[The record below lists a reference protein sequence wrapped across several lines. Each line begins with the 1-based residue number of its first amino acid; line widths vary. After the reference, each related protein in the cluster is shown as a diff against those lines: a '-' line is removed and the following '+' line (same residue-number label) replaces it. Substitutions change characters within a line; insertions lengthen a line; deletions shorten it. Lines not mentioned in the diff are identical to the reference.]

1 MSFQFCFA
9 SAPYVWKGVAF
20 IFIRLGFLPAVTT
33 CVHAK
38 RNIDTAA
45 AAATANVV
53 DGGGGAPM
61 GQKWLSN
68 VATGVCVN
76 CRPLVIYLPNCMRAN
91 ELESERMNAVF
102 LGHFFLMS
110 FLLYLTLFSRFA
122 PFLTLPVWVALI
134 RLWAPI
140 VQMCTHWLIG
150 AHWFSS
156 IELFSLV
163 CVCVWRLWP
172 FAHSNFST
180 CEMVR
185 TAIHSTFLINTWIL
199 HENLRQSLLTG
210 TFFPFSLRLSSFS
223 LLFFV

>member
-1 MSFQFCFA
+1 
-9 SAPYVWKGVAF
+9 
-20 IFIRLGFLPAVTT
+20 
-33 CVHAK
+33 
-38 RNIDTAA
+38 
-45 AAATANVV
+45 
-53 DGGGGAPM
+53 
-61 GQKWLSN
+61 
-68 VATGVCVN
+68 
-76 CRPLVIYLPNCMRAN
+76 MRAN

-172 FAHSNFST
+172 FAHSNFLT

-210 TFFPFSLRLSSFS
+210 TFFHSLSVSHPSPSFFLYKIFNQNVNLPHKLLHESKRMQSTLEMIRLECWRSQTY
-223 LLFFV
+223 